1 MSTYSINQFSEITG
15 ITKFVLRTWENR
27 YGFLKPERSDTNI
40 RIYTDEMLVRALNT
54 NLLLKNNFKISKIS
68 KLNDKEIIKEIDA
81 LIDDKLD
88 NINEYYINEIIV
100 SAINFDGQKFHDTY
114 NEGIEKF
121 GLVNFYRDVILVTMK
136 KIGLLWLSNKV
147 SPSQEHFLSEQIKQK
162 ISVSINEAYYKNQ
175 SGKTW
180 LLFLPE
186 NEFHEIGLLF
196 TKFLLVQSGNNVIY
210 LGSNVPYG
218 TLIDVI
224 EKRNIDATLLF
235 AVTNSS
241 KNNLSYTA
249 NFLNNVFKDSEHYVI
264 TKDLKI
270 DKNLITN
277 LKIFDNIDNF
287 INEISKNNSLI

>member
-27 YGFLKPERSDTNI
+27 YGFLKPERSETNI

-54 NLLLKNNFKISKIS
+54 NFLLKNNYKISKIS
-68 KLNDKEIIKEIDA
+68 KLNDLEIVNEIES

-88 NINEYYINEIIV
+88 NVIEFYINEIII

-162 ISVSINEAYYKNQ
+162 ISVSINDAYYKNQ

-196 TKFLLVQSGNNVIY
+196 TKFLLVQNGNNVVY

-235 AVTNSS
+235 AVTNGS

-249 NFLNNVFKDSEHYVI
+249 NYLNNVFKDSEHYVI
-264 TKDLKI
+264 THDLNI
-270 DKNLITN
+270 DRNLISN

-287 INEISKNNSLI
+287 IKEISNK

>member
-54 NLLLKNNFKISKIS
+54 NFLLKNSYKISKIS
-68 KLNDKEIIKEIDA
+68 KLNDLEIVNEIES

-88 NINEYYINEIIV
+88 NVIEFYINEIII

-162 ISVSINEAYYKNQ
+162 ISVSINDAYYKNQ

-196 TKFLLVQSGNNVIY
+196 TKFLLVQNGNNVVY

-235 AVTNSS
+235 AVTNGS

-249 NFLNNVFKDSEHYVI
+249 NYLNNVFKDSEHYVI
-264 TKDLKI
+264 THDLNI
-270 DKNLITN
+270 DRNLISN

-287 INEISKNNSLI
+287 IKEISNK

>member
-54 NLLLKNNFKISKIS
+54 NFLLKNNYKISKIS
-68 KLNDKEIIKEIDA
+68 KLDDTEIVNEIES

-88 NINEYYINEIIV
+88 NFIEFYINEIII

-162 ISVSINEAYYKNQ
+162 ISVSINDAYYKNQ

-196 TKFLLVQSGNNVIY
+196 TKFLLVQNGNNVVY

-235 AVTNSS
+235 AVTNGS

-249 NFLNNVFKDSEHYVI
+249 NYLNSVFKDSDHYVI
-264 TKDLKI
+264 THDLNI
-270 DKNLITN
+270 DRNLIGN

-287 INEISKNNSLI
+287 IKEISNK

>member
-27 YGFLKPERSDTNI
+27 YGFLKPERSETNI

-54 NLLLKNNFKISKIS
+54 NFLLQNNYKISKIS
-68 KLNDKEIIKEIDA
+68 KLSDVEIVSEIEG
-81 LIDDKLD
+81 LLTDDLD
-88 NINEYYINEIIV
+88 NIIEYYINEIIIC
-100 SAINFDGQKFHDTY
+100 AINFDGQKFHDLYT
-114 NEGIEKF
+114 EGINKF
-121 GLVNFYRDVILVTMK
+121 GLRNFYKDVILVTMQK
-136 KIGLLWLSNKV
+136 VGLLWLSNKV

-162 ISVSINEAYYKNQ
+162 ISVSINDAYYKNQ

-196 TKFLLVQSGNNVIY
+196 TKFLLVQNGHNVVY

-218 TLIDVI
+218 SLTDVI
-224 EKRNIDATLLF
+224 EKRKIDATLLF
-235 AVTNSS
+235 AVTNGS

-249 NFLNNVFKDSEHYVI
+249 NYLNSVFKDSDHYVI
-264 TKDLKI
+264 THNLNI
-270 DKNLITN
+270 DRNLISN
-277 LKIFDNIDNF
+277 LKIVDDIDKF
-287 INEISKNNSLI
+287 VEEISNK

>member
-27 YGFLKPERSDTNI
+27 YSFLKPERSDTNI

-54 NLLLKNNFKISKIS
+54 NFLLKNNYKISKIS
-68 KLNDKEIIKEIDA
+68 RLNDLEIVNEIES

-88 NINEYYINEIIV
+88 NVIEFYINEIII

-162 ISVSINEAYYKNQ
+162 ISVSINDAYYKNQ

-196 TKFLLVQSGNNVIY
+196 TKFLLVQNGNNVVY

-235 AVTNSS
+235 AVTNGS

-249 NFLNNVFKDSEHYVI
+249 NYLNSVFKDSEHYVI
-264 TKDLKI
+264 THDLNI
-270 DKNLITN
+270 DRNLISN

-287 INEISKNNSLI
+287 IKEISNK

>member
-27 YGFLKPERSDTNI
+27 YGFLKPDRSDTNI

-54 NLLLKNNFKISKIS
+54 NFLLMNNYKISKIS
-68 KLNDKEIIKEIDA
+68 KLNDLEIVNEIES

-88 NINEYYINEIIV
+88 NVIEFYINEIII

-162 ISVSINEAYYKNQ
+162 ISVSINDAYYKNQ

-196 TKFLLVQSGNNVIY
+196 TKFLLVQNGNNVVY

-235 AVTNSS
+235 AVTNGS

-249 NFLNNVFKDSEHYVI
+249 NYLNSVFKDSEHYVI
-264 TKDLKI
+264 THDLNI
-270 DKNLITN
+270 DRNLISN

-287 INEISKNNSLI
+287 IKEISNK